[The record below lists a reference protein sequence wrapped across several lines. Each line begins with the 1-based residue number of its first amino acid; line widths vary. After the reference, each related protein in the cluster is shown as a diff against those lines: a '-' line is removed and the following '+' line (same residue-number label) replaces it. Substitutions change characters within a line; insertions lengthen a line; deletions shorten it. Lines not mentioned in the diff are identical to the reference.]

1 MKRVITILL
10 VLCMM
15 LSFASCGSKNEPAP
29 QNPDNGSQNEPAKPD
44 ESKLKGETTDSA
56 YTNEYLGL
64 RIVLPA
70 GWSFYTEE
78 QMAMVN
84 NMTADAYK
92 DTDVSQAVSS
102 AGQYMTMMMAN
113 ITGSSYNLIVQ
124 PKNPLIDNYTDE
136 QIFQNV
142 ESEMKRQFESTNIKV
157 NKFETVKLQ
166 VAGEERDVL
175 HMVLDFGNI
184 MDEYQVWYRPE
195 GGNYMGVLTL
205 AIPEGSDPKPFLDCI
220 TKLK

>member
-29 QNPDNGSQNEPAKPD
+29 QNPDNGSQSEAVQLD
-44 ESKLKGETTDSA
+44 ESKLKGETSDSA

-92 DTDVSQAVSS
+92 DTDVADAINN
-102 AGQYMTMMMAN
+102 AGQYMAMMMAN
-113 ITGSSYNLIVQ
+113 LTGSSYNLIVQ

-142 ESEMKRQFESTNIKV
+142 ESEMKKQFESANVRV

-175 HMVLDFGNI
+175 HMVLDFGYI
-184 MDEYQVWYRPE
+184 MDEYQLWYRPE
-195 GGNYMGVLTL
+195 GGKYIGVLTL
-205 AIPEGSDPKPFLDCI
+205 AIPEGSDPTPFLDWI